1 MELTRRGV
9 LAGAAALTAAP
20 IARARA
26 QARPKIRL
34 GVLTDLSG
42 TYRDTT
48 GPNSVACARQ
58 AVEEFNGPAHG
69 FDVELISADH
79 QNKPDVASSIA
90 RQWYDQ
96 GVDATVDVP
105 TSSVALAVSQVSK
118 DKNKILL
125 DASAASTDVT
135 DKQCSPNTIVWSFD
149 NYMLAVSQGGSI
161 VKRPDGKSWF
171 IITADYVFG
180 RTLEEQTAEVVKK
193 GGGTVKGTL
202 RYPFPNTSDF
212 SAYLQQAQAS
222 GAKVLGLAN
231 AGADTVNCIKQA
243 HEFGLNQSMTIAPLL
258 IFITDVHAIGPDL
271 AQGLNV
277 TTSFYWD
284 YNDRTR
290 AFTKRVLPKLANG
303 TYPNMAHASSYSIVL
318 HYLKTVAAM
327 GAENATKSG
336 RDTVA
341 RMKGIAVDDDCFQ
354 GRVRSDGRGEFPAFL
369 WKAKKPSKPGG
380 WDLFQYVST
389 TPAAEVVHPLNPKC
403 NFPVAGA

>member
-1 MELTRRGV
+1 MELTRRGA
-9 LAGAAALTAAP
+9 LAGAVALTTAP

-58 AVEEFNGPAHG
+58 AVEEFNAPSHG

-79 QNKPDVASSIA
+79 QNKPNVASSIA
-90 RQWYDQ
+90 RQWYDE

-161 VKRPDGKSWF
+161 VKQPDGKSWF

-180 RTLEEQTAEVVKK
+180 RTLEEQTADVVKK

-202 RYPFPNTSDF
+202 RYPFPDTTDF
-212 SAYLQQAQAS
+212 SSYLQQAQAS

-243 HEFGLNQSMTIAPLL
+243 HEFGLNKSMTIAPLL
-258 IFITDVHAIGPDL
+258 IFLTDVHAIGADL
-271 AQGLNV
+271 AEGLNI

-284 YNDRTR
+284 FNDRTR
-290 AFTKRVLPKLANG
+290 AFTKRVLPKLTNG
-303 TYPNMAHASSYSIVL
+303 TYPNMAHRHAL
-318 HYLKTVAAM
+318 PEDGGGH
-327 GAENATKSG
+327 GAGQRQEERA
-336 RDTVA
+336 
-341 RMKGIAVDDDCFQ
+341 
-354 GRVRSDGRGEFPAFL
+354 
-369 WKAKKPSKPGG
+369 
-380 WDLFQYVST
+380 
-389 TPAAEVVHPLNPKC
+389 
-403 NFPVAGA
+403 